1 MEEFKKNQ
9 ELLVDIVAEG
19 YQGEG
24 IAKPQG
30 FPIFI
35 PGALKGEKV
44 KIKIVKL
51 TKNHGFGKLLDIV
64 EPSENRVEP
73 ICPLY
78 KRCGGCQLQHMS
90 YQEQLVFKKNRVKD
104 CLERIGKIT
113 DVKINDTLGM
123 EEPLRYRNK
132 VQLPVGVEKGEPIIG
147 FYAPRSHDIINLQQ
161 CFIQHETGDE
171 VVQLTRDWM
180 KKFGIS
186 AYDENTKT
194 GVVRHVMIRKGFK
207 TGEVMVV
214 LVTNTE
220 KLPHKDEFV
229 KLVIEKIPG
238 VKSIIQNINN
248 KPTNVVLGQ
257 QNITLWGSNTIT
269 DYIGQF
275 KFEISPL
282 SFFQVNPF
290 QTEVLYNKALEYA
303 NLSGEE
309 TVFDAYCGTGTISL
323 FLAQK
328 AKKVYG
334 VEIIPEAIE
343 NAKKNAKLNNIHN
356 AEFFVGEAEVI
367 IPKLI
372 EDGKKAEVVVV
383 DPPRKGCEKSL
394 IEAIAEMRP
403 NRVVYVSCDPATLAR
418 DLRIFEDLGYK
429 TEAVQPVDMFPHTNH
444 VECVVGIRRKDS
456 L

>member
-444 VECVVGIRRKDS
+444 VETVVLMSRVEK
-456 L
+456 